1 MAIFKTARR
10 LEALAKENAD
20 LAARLAEVEGFVIDD
35 VADRATAGTA
45 VYSGNAFTSYQKII
59 DSAAKKYQ
67 AVDKWGCVQLGNIV
81 DTRAAFII
89 GQGLSVSAVNENGG
103 PGDAK
108 SKEMQFVRDFFEYN
122 GLDREMAQEL
132 AKEGEI
138 EGCFLGTLAWIEA
151 DGQVSLRFMSRVE
164 TKYKIVHPANDYLWY
179 QRVEWNDGSEPKV
192 LEEPQFVYARFG
204 GRVHK
209 PNEPTPKV
217 GKCLTEIEWISKAL
231 RDWREINRLFGSPV
245 PHIQCATADEAK
257 AMKDAMKGVADN
269 WRVRKLFTHTG
280 QLLYLT
286 PGAEAQ
292 RGIETEILTLAKII
306 SGATGV
312 PIGFLGF
319 GDLTTK
325 LGSGSEVTSDQVEA
339 ATSKERIIWIGAY
352 QEMIRKAMELWNEN
366 TKTTPLVPER
376 VKVSI
381 PRVSPETWKR
391 ITETWLPLYN
401 SGAISLQTVLEQIPN
416 INATE
421 EAQRVSEESDERME
435 RFEKMHPDEG
445 EEDNTEEEEE

>member
-312 PIGFLGF
+312 PIISQPGIH
-319 GDLTTK
+319 
-325 LGSGSEVTSDQVEA
+325 DQLVGRPPGPGWPPP
-339 ATSKERIIWIGAY
+339 KERIIWIGKSADLRRRWPS
-352 QEMIRKAMELWNEN
+352 EREPRI
-366 TKTTPLVPER
+366 TP
-376 VKVSI
+376 
-381 PRVSPETWKR
+381 SPEFGIHPQGFAGDVEADHR
-391 ITETWLPLYN
+391 DLAP
-401 SGAISLQTVLEQIPN
+401 ALQLGGDQPPDR
-416 INATE
+416 AR
-421 EAQRVSEESDERME
+421 ADSQHQR
-435 RFEKMHPDEG
+435 H
-445 EEDNTEEEEE
+445 

>member
-1 MAIFKTARR
+1 MA
-10 LEALAKENAD
+10 
-20 LAARLAEVEGFVIDD
+20 
-35 VADRATAGTA
+35 
-45 VYSGNAFTSYQKII
+45 
-59 DSAAKKYQ
+59 
-67 AVDKWGCVQLGNIV
+67 
-81 DTRAAFII
+81 TR
-89 GQGLSVSAVNENGG
+89 
-103 PGDAK
+103 K
-108 SKEMQFVRDFFEYN
+108 SS
-122 GLDREMAQEL
+122 QEL

-352 QEMIRKAMELWNEN
+352 QEMIRKAMELWNAN
-366 TKTTPLVPER
+366 AKTTPLVPER
-376 VKVSI
+376 VKISI

-391 ITETWLPLYN
+391 ITETWLPLYS
-401 SGAISLQTVLEQIPN
+401 SGAVSLQTVLEQIPN

-421 EAQRVSEESDERME
+421 EAKRVAEESDEKME

-445 EEDNTEEEEE
+445 EEGEDEEEEE